1 MISVRGIAPKGCLDK
16 SVSNNWSKMFFFPH
30 HNEERGKAQREERGT
45 AQRNECNADR
55 DDVTF
60 YHGRLLKKKASAALY
75 RHPFE

>member
-1 MISVRGIAPKGCLDK
+1 
-16 SVSNNWSKMFFFPH
+16 MFFFPH